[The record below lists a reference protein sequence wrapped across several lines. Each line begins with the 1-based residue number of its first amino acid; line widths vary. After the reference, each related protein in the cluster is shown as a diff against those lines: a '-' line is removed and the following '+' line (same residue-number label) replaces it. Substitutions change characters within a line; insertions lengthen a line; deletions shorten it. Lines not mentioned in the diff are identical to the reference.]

1 MSLLFDFFSLD
12 FIYYPVSWIMWV
24 WYRLFAFVLG
34 PSNFF
39 GWALSV
45 MFLVFTLRALLYKPF
60 VRQIR
65 TTRQMQELQPQIKA
79 LQKKYGKDR
88 QRMALEMQKLQREH
102 GFNPILGCLPM
113 LAQIPVFLGLYHVL
127 RSFNRTTG
135 GFGQPHLSVIENRLT
150 GNYVFSPVDVGHFL
164 DANLFGAPIGA
175 YMTQRSGLDA
185 FVDFSRPAL
194 IAVGVPVMILA
205 GIATYFNSR
214 ASIARQSA
222 EAAANPQTAMMN
234 KLALYVFPL
243 GVVVG
248 GPFLPLAI
256 ILYWFSN
263 NIWTFGQQH
272 YVFGLRLG
280 LAPGAGAL
288 AARRRTA
295 SCFLASGVHDATV
308 RVGCVRRFQSPCVD
322 RGGCAGDDLGRHR
335 DVLQQSRVYRAAER
349 RGGCESTD
357 RDDEQ
362 AGAVRISARRSRRR
376 TVPATGDHL
385 VLVLEQYLDVRAAA
399 LRLRHDRKGGGGQK
413 AGGGPAPGGQRAG
426 PGS

>member
-1 MSLLFDFFSLD
+1 LSFDPFSLD
-12 FIYYPVSWIMWV
+12 FVYYPVSWIMWV
-24 WYRLFAFVLG
+24 WYKLFAALLG

-39 GWALSV
+39 AWALSV
-45 MFLVFTLRALLYKPF
+45 MFLVFSLRALLYKPF

-135 GFGQPHLSVIENRLT
+135 GFGQPHMSVVENRMT
-150 GNYVFSPVDVGHFL
+150 GNYVFTPADVGHFL
-164 DANLFGAPIGA
+164 DANLWGAPIGA
-175 YMTQRSGLDA
+175 FMTQHAGLDA
-185 FVDFSRPAL
+185 FTYFSRPAV
-194 IAVGVPVMILA
+194 IAVGAPVMIMA

-214 ASIARQSA
+214 ASVARQSP

-256 ILYWFSN
+256 ILYWFAN

-272 YVFGLRLG
+272 YVFNMIEKEDEAKKQEVIQRRAANAP
-280 LAPGAGAL
+280 APGAKPKRAPK
-288 AARRRTA
+288 AAP
-295 SCFLASGVHDATV
+295 ASGDGSSAD
-308 RVGCVRRFQSPCVD
+308 S
-322 RGGCAGDDLGRHR
+322 GGAGGTGAADGSDDE
-335 DVLQQSRVYRAAER
+335 AAETPAATTDANMPTATRNNSPTNRTPRPGARPKR
-349 RGGCESTD
+349 RK
-357 RDDEQ
+357 R
-362 AGAVRISARRSRRR
+362 
-376 TVPATGDHL
+376 
-385 VLVLEQYLDVRAAA
+385 
-399 LRLRHDRKGGGGQK
+399 
-413 AGGGPAPGGQRAG
+413 
-426 PGS
+426 

>member
-1 MSLLFDFFSLD
+1 MSLLSFDPFSLD
-12 FIYYPVSWIMWV
+12 FVYYPVSWIMWV
-24 WYRLFAFVLG
+24 WYKLFAALLG

-39 GWALSV
+39 AWALSV
-45 MFLVFTLRALLYKPF
+45 MFLVFSLRALLYKPF

-135 GFGQPHLSVIENRLT
+135 GFGQPHMSVIENRMT
-150 GNYVFSPVDVGHFL
+150 GNYVFTPADVGHFL
-164 DANLFGAPIGA
+164 DANLWGAPIGA
-175 YMTQRSGLDA
+175 FMTQHAGLDA
-185 FVDFSRPAL
+185 FTYFSRPAV
-194 IAVGVPVMILA
+194 IAVGAPVMIMA

-214 ASIARQSA
+214 ASVARQSP

-243 GVVVG
+243 VVVVG

-256 ILYWFSN
+256 ILYWFAN

-272 YVFGLRLG
+272 YVFNMIEKEDEAKKQEVIQRRAANAP
-280 LAPGAGAL
+280 APGAKPKRAPK
-288 AARRRTA
+288 AAP
-295 SCFLASGVHDATV
+295 ASGDGSSAD
-308 RVGCVRRFQSPCVD
+308 S
-322 RGGCAGDDLGRHR
+322 GGAGGTGAADGSDDE
-335 DVLQQSRVYRAAER
+335 AAETPAATTDANMPTATRNNSPTNRTPRPGARPKR
-349 RGGCESTD
+349 RK
-357 RDDEQ
+357 R
-362 AGAVRISARRSRRR
+362 
-376 TVPATGDHL
+376 
-385 VLVLEQYLDVRAAA
+385 
-399 LRLRHDRKGGGGQK
+399 
-413 AGGGPAPGGQRAG
+413 
-426 PGS
+426 

>member
-1 MSLLFDFFSLD
+1 MDLLFDFFSLD
-12 FIYYPVSWIMWV
+12 FVYYPVSWIMWV
-24 WYRLFAFVLG
+24 WYKLFAAMLG

-39 GWALSV
+39 AWALSV

-135 GFGQPHLSVIENRLT
+135 GFGQPHLSVVQNRLT
-150 GNYVFSPVDVGHFL
+150 GNYVFTPTDVGHFL

-175 YMTQRSGLDA
+175 FMTQRTGLDA
-185 FVDFSRPAL
+185 FTYFSRPAV
-194 IAVGVPVMILA
+194 IAVGLPVMILA
-205 GIATYFNSR
+205 GVATYFNSR
-214 ASIARQSA
+214 ASVARQSP

-256 ILYWFSN
+256 ILYWFAN

-272 YVFGLRLG
+272 YVFGMIEKEDEAKKQEAIERRAANAP
-280 LAPGAGAL
+280 APGAKPKRNL
-288 AARRRTA
+288 K
-295 SCFLASGVHDATV
+295 
-308 RVGCVRRFQSPCVD
+308 
-322 RGGCAGDDLGRHR
+322 
-335 DVLQQSRVYRAAER
+335 
-349 RGGCESTD
+349 
-357 RDDEQ
+357 
-362 AGAVRISARRSRRR
+362 AGAGNGVDADAAQSDAG
-376 TVPATGDHL
+376 AT
-385 VLVLEQYLDVRAAA
+385 E
-399 LRLRHDRKGGGGQK
+399 GQ
-413 AGGGPAPGGQRAG
+413 AGGGSDAPSRTPR
-426 PGS
+426 PGARPKKRKR

>member
-1 MSLLFDFFSLD
+1 VGLLSFDPVSLD
-12 FIYYPVSWIMWV
+12 FVYYPVSWIMWV
-24 WYRLFAFVLG
+24 WYKLFAAVLG

-39 GWALSV
+39 AWALSV
-45 MFLVFTLRALLYKPF
+45 MFLVFSLRALLYKPF

-135 GFGQPHLSVIENRLT
+135 GFGQPHMSVIQNRLT
-150 GNYVFSPVDVGHFL
+150 GNYIFTPADVGHFL
-164 DANLFGAPIGA
+164 DANLWGAPIGA
-175 YMTQRSGLDA
+175 FMTQRTGLDA
-185 FVDFSRPAL
+185 FTHFSRPAV
-194 IAVGVPVMILA
+194 IAVGAPVMIMA

-214 ASIARQSA
+214 ASVARQSP

-256 ILYWFSN
+256 ILYWFAN

-272 YVFGLRLG
+272 YVFGMIEKEEEAKKREVIQRRAANAP
-280 LAPGAGAL
+280 APGAKPKRPPKAAPASGDGSSADSGSDGQVAEGESAETEANKPT
-288 AARRRTA
+288 AARNNGPTNRTP
-295 SCFLASGVHDATV
+295 
-308 RVGCVRRFQSPCVD
+308 RP
-322 RGGCAGDDLGRHR
+322 
-335 DVLQQSRVYRAAER
+335 
-349 RGGCESTD
+349 
-357 RDDEQ
+357 
-362 AGAVRISARRSRRR
+362 GAR
-376 TVPATGDHL
+376 P
-385 VLVLEQYLDVRAAA
+385 
-399 LRLRHDRKGGGGQK
+399 RKRK
-413 AGGGPAPGGQRAG
+413 R
-426 PGS
+426 